1 MPTNLE
7 ENIQKVEQLN
17 GSISAES
24 MEMPP
29 QALIVAG
36 VIDVH
41 GWAMMPLEARKQVLI
56 SVLGPEYN
64 KKLGLETQTE
74 INLAEGKSV
83 STTEIPVN
91 KDEITQLKDEFD
103 KLKKEGEKLTADDK
117 ERIYAEKGGF
127 ANTGIAPVQKPA
139 DDNSNSAQNPTSSA
153 QDVDNDEKPVI
164 KFFGY
169 MPTLDLINN
178 YQSVLNDSKK
188 DAKSSEKWLSMLIKK
203 ILFRSND

>member
-36 VIDVH
+36 VVDVQ
-41 GWAMMPLEARKQVLI
+41 GWAMMSLDARKQVLI

-64 KKLGLETQTE
+64 KKLGLETQ
-74 INLAEGKSV
+74 AEMSLPEDKSV
-83 STTEIPVN
+83 SAAEVPVN
-91 KDEITQLKDEFD
+91 KDEITQLRDEFD
-103 KLKKEGEKLTADDK
+103 KLKKEGEILTAEDK
-117 ERIYAEKGGF
+117 ERIHAEKGGF

-139 DDNSNSAQNPTSSA
+139 DDNSKSTQNPTSSA

-169 MPTLDLINN
+169 MPTLELINN
-178 YQSVLNDSKK
+178 YRSVLNDSKK
-188 DAKSSEKWLSMLIKK
+188 DAKDSEKWLSMLIKK
-203 ILFRSND
+203 ILFRSDD